1 MEIINQ
7 SPDTQDVEK
16 GKTIAIISYL
26 TWIGTLVAYLMNNST
41 RSQFASFHIRQ
52 AIGLGIFSMVNS
64 LVIAKYYFMLSNVV
78 WLFILVLWVI
88 GFIGAI
94 QGEEK
99 KVPIFGDYFQE
110 WFKSI

>member
-7 SPDTQDVEK
+7 PEQQEVEK

-26 TWIGTLVAYLMNNST
+26 TWIGTLIAYLMNNST
-41 RSQFASFHIRQ
+41 RSSFASFHIRQ
-52 AIGLGIFSMVNS
+52 TIGLGLFSLFNTFI
-64 LVIAKYYFMLSNVV
+64 IAKFYFWLSNGV
-78 WLFILVLWVI
+78 WFFILVLWVI
-88 GFIGAI
+88 GLIGAI

-99 KVPIFGDYFQE
+99 KVPIFGDYFQD